1 MYLSE
6 AIRKRI
12 ENLMNDYKINGNKL
26 SLSSGIDR
34 STVNRFLKGKNKS
47 IKIESITL
55 ICQSLNI
62 TLKDFFDDKVF
73 DDVEV
78 KD

>member
-12 ENLMNDYKINGNKL
+12 ENLIKENKTNGNNL
-26 SLSSGIDR
+26 A
-34 STVNRFLKGKNKS
+34 
-47 IKIESITL
+47 
-55 ICQSLNI
+55 
-62 TLKDFFDDKVF
+62 LKDFFDDKMF

-78 KD
+78 ND

>member
-1 MYLSE
+1 MDLSK
-6 AIRKRI
+6 AMRLRL
-12 ENLMNDYKINGNKL
+12 ENLMDNYKVNGNKL

-78 KD
+78 ND

>member
-12 ENLMNDYKINGNKL
+12 ENLVKENKTNGNNL
-26 SLSSGIDR
+26 ALSSGIDR
-34 STVNRFLKGKNKS
+34 STINRFLRKKNKS
-47 IKIESITL
+47 IKIETITL
-55 ICQSLNI
+55 ICQSLNM
-62 TLKDFFDDKVF
+62 TLKDFFDDKLF

-78 KD
+78 ND